1 MPNKRRIISTAALIY
16 ANGSVHLGHLVE
28 YIQADIWVRFQRMR
42 GHEVYYICGSD
53 CHGTPIMTK
62 AQQMGIEPEA
72 LVNQSAQEQLSD
84 FKRFHIVFDAFELT
98 HSEANKALVYSI
110 YERLKANGD
119 IETRTIEQAF
129 DPEKNMFLPDRFIK
143 GQCPKCK
150 AEDQYG
156 DGCEVCGSTY
166 NPTDLLN
173 PRSVL
178 SGATPITKE
187 TEHFFF
193 KLSHYEA
200 FLKQWTSGDQLQ
212 TEIRNKLNEWF
223 EAGLKD
229 WDISRDAPYFGFEIP
244 NEPGKYFYVWLD
256 APVGYMAS
264 FLSVCQERSLDFN
277 SFWSTNSDA
286 ELYHFI
292 GKDIVYFHALFWPA
306 MLHGANY
313 RTPTAIFSHSFLT
326 VNGKKM
332 SKSRGT
338 FINASTFAEHINPEL
353 LRYYFAAKLSNTI
366 EDIDFSPKDFLL
378 RVNADLVGKLI
389 NIASRCSGFI
399 HKYFDSTLKTGTLF
413 HPLWISFLTSSE
425 SIAALYEKRE
435 FSHAIREIMQLTDKA
450 NQYIDEHKP
459 WQLVK
464 SPEQMNKAHEV
475 CSVALNLFKVLITF
489 LKPVLPDTA
498 QKVEAFL
505 ACKTLQWE
513 NIGHALENHTIQ
525 AFTPL
530 LTRVDEAQLNA
541 IFQP

>member
-1 MPNKRRIISTAALIY
+1 MNNKRRIISTAALIY

-28 YIQADIWVRFQRMR
+28 YIQADIWVRFQKMR
-42 GHEVYYICGSD
+42 GHEIYYICGSD

-62 AQQMGIEPEA
+62 AQQLGIEPEV
-72 LVNQSAQEQLSD
+72 LVQQSAQEQLAD
-84 FKRFHIVFDAFELT
+84 FAKFHIEFDAFELT
-98 HSEANKALVYSI
+98 HSEENKALVYGM
-110 YERLKANGD
+110 YEKLKANGD

-156 DGCEVCGSTY
+156 DGCEACGSTY
-166 NPTDLLN
+166 NPTDLIH

-178 SGATPITKE
+178 SGATPITKQ

-193 KLSHYEA
+193 KLSHYED
-200 FLKQWTSGDQLQ
+200 FLKQWTRGDQLQ
-212 TEIRNKLNEWF
+212 TEISNKLSEWF

-229 WDISRDAPYFGFEIP
+229 WDISRDAPYFGFDIP

-264 FLSVCQERSLDFN
+264 FLRVCQERGLDFN
-277 SFWSTNSDA
+277 SFWSRNSDA

-306 MLHGANY
+306 MLHGADY

-366 EDIDFSPKDFLL
+366 EDIDFSPNDFVL
-378 RVNADLVGKLI
+378 RVNADLVGKLV
-389 NIASRCSGFI
+389 NIASRCAGFI
-399 HKYFDSTLKTGTLF
+399 HKYFESTLNRGTQS
-413 HPLWISFLTSSE
+413 HPLWISFLTHSE
-425 SIAALYEKRE
+425 TIAALYEQRE
-435 FSHAIREIMQLTDKA
+435 FSHAIREIMQLADKA

-464 SPEQMNKAHEV
+464 NPEQMDKAHEV
-475 CSVALNLFKVLITF
+475 CSVALNLFRVLITF
-489 LKPVLPDTA
+489 LKPVLPETA

-505 ACKTLQWE
+505 GCTSLSWT
-513 NIGHALENHTIQ
+513 NIGTALENHTIQ
-525 AFTPL
+525 PFTPL
-530 LTRVDEAQLNA
+530 LTRVEETQLNA
-541 IFQP
+541 IFQA

>member
-1 MPNKRRIISTAALIY
+1 MQNKRHILTTAALIY

-62 AQQMGIEPEA
+62 AQQLGLEPEA
-72 LVNQSAQEQLSD
+72 LVNQSAQEQLAD
-84 FKRFHIVFDAFELT
+84 FKKFHIAFDAFELT
-98 HSEANKALVYSI
+98 HSGQNKALVYGI
-110 YERLKANGD
+110 YEKLKANGD

-143 GQCPKCK
+143 GQCPRCK

-178 SGATPITKE
+178 SGATPITKK

-193 KLSHYEA
+193 KLSHYED
-200 FLKQWTSGDQLQ
+200 FLKQWTRGDQLQ
-212 TEIRNKLNEWF
+212 TEISNKLNEWF
-223 EAGLKD
+223 DAGLKD

-244 NEPGKYFYVWLD
+244 HEAGKYFYVWLD

-264 FLSVCQERSLDFN
+264 FLQVCQERNLDFDR
-277 SFWSTNSDA
+277 FWSPNSDA

-306 MLHGANY
+306 MLHGAHY

-399 HKYFDSTLKTGTLF
+399 HRYFNSHLKAGTAA
-413 HPLWISFLTSSE
+413 HPLWQSFVASAE
-425 SIAALYEKRE
+425 NIACLYENRE
-435 FSHAIREIMQLTDKA
+435 FSHAIRDIMLLTDKA
-450 NQYIDEHKP
+450 NQYIDQHKP
-459 WQLVK
+459 WHLVK
-464 SPEQMNKAHEV
+464 NPETTNEAHDV
-475 CSVALNLFKVLITF
+475 CSIAINLFKILMTF
-489 LKPVLPDTA
+489 LKPVLPQTA

-505 ACKTLQWE
+505 ACEALHWQ
-513 NIGHALENHTIQ
+513 NIGDALENHTIKP
-525 AFTPL
+525 FTPL
-530 LTRVDEAQLNA
+530 LTRVEEAQLKA
-541 IFQP
+541 IFEE